1 MARGGGRL
9 EAAARGRRPRGR
21 GALGLLCLAAL
32 CGLGAAEAEFSILEE
47 AQVLATQMRKLAT
60 EELGVVT
67 MQVRPGRLSP
77 LPPAWIALPP
87 LSGFCP
93 SFLFSFPPS
102 SSSPPP
108 FPHLPPPRF
117 FPSLQTFP
125 PFVPARRC
133 VPPSRCPRGTKSSAS
148 LSPPPGHPAPSPARR
163 WGRRGALEKE
173 PSLANAALKAPS
185 RKGDEQRGSLPK
197 WPLISSEP
205 APFCHLEAAACRAVR
220 AAPCCLVSSML
231 RRRECE

>member
-108 FPHLPPPRF
+108 FPHLPPPPVLPF
-117 FPSLQTFP
+117 FANFPSLCAGP
-125 PFVPARRC
+125 ALCAAIPVPARHKELSLPFPPPR
-133 VPPSRCPRGTKSSAS
+133 PSRPEPRSQVGTEGGS
-148 LSPPPGHPAPSPARR
+148 G
-163 WGRRGALEKE
+163 
-173 PSLANAALKAPS
+173 
-185 RKGDEQRGSLPK
+185 KGTVAGK
-197 WPLISSEP
+197 CGFKSSEP
-205 APFCHLEAAACRAVR
+205 KGR
-220 AAPCCLVSSML
+220 
-231 RRRECE
+231 